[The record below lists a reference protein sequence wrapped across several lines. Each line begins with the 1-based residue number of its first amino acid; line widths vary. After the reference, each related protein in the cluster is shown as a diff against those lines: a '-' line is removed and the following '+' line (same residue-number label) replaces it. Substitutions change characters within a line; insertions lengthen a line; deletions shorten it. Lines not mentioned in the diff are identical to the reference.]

1 MVVPGCGMSKES
13 LQEHRRQ
20 KNIVTFG
27 YNMTI
32 WLAETT
38 STGLVLF
45 HTTLLHHTSA
55 EQDVFIVFIYFLVT
69 CGASPCLYFIGMR

>member
-13 LQEHRRQ
+13 IQENRRQ

-45 HTTLLHHTSA
+45 PTTSA
-55 EQDVFIVFIYFLVT
+55 EQDVFKVFLYFLVT
-69 CGASPCLYFIGMR
+69 CGASPCLYFMGMK

>member
-1 MVVPGCGMSKES
+1 MVVPGCGLIGLS
-13 LQEHRRQ
+13 LQENRRQ

-32 WLAETT
+32 WLAEIT
-38 STGLVLF
+38 SGGLVLF
-45 HTTLLHHTSA
+45 LTTSA
-55 EQDVFIVFIYFLVT
+55 EQDVFNVILYFLVT

>member
-32 WLAETT
+32 WLAEIT
-38 STGLVLF
+38 SGGLVLF
-45 HTTLLHHTSA
+45 LTTSA
-55 EQDVFIVFIYFLVT
+55 EQDVFNVILYFLVT

>member
-27 YNMTI
+27 YNMTV
-32 WLAETT
+32 WLAEIT
-38 STGLVLF
+38 SGGLVLF
-45 HTTLLHHTSA
+45 LTTSA
-55 EQDVFIVFIYFLVT
+55 EQDVFNVILYFLVT

>member
-1 MVVPGCGMSKES
+1 MSKES

-32 WLAETT
+32 WLAEIT
-38 STGLVLF
+38 SGGLVLF
-45 HTTLLHHTSA
+45 LTTSA
-55 EQDVFIVFIYFLVT
+55 EQDVFNVILYFLVT

>member
-27 YNMTI
+27 YNITI
-32 WLAETT
+32 WLAEIT
-38 STGLVLF
+38 SGGLVLF
-45 HTTLLHHTSA
+45 LTTSA
-55 EQDVFIVFIYFLVT
+55 EQDVFNVILYFLVT